1 MHRLKRSA
9 SLAVT
14 LLFLATPC
22 LAAENAFKS
31 FFEDSFYGALSG
43 GLVGA
48 AVLAFTKQPGKHLDY
63 IGYGA
68 AGGVLVG
75 AAYGTAAATRSLA
88 DLQNGKLK
96 FALPTIMPELREANS
111 KGQTS
116 IGAMAELI
124 RGSF

>member
-1 MHRLKRSA
+1 MNNLKRGVA
-9 SLAVT
+9 LAVT
-14 LLFLATPC
+14 LLFIATPC
-22 LAAENAFKS
+22 LAADNAFKT
-31 FFEDSFYGALSG
+31 FFEDAFYGGLTG

-75 AAYGTAAATRSLA
+75 ATYGAVVTSRSLA
-88 DLQNGKLK
+88 EIENGRVK
-96 FALPTIMPELREANS
+96 FSMPTIMPELREANS

-116 IGAMAELI
+116 IIATAELI
-124 RGSF
+124 RGKF